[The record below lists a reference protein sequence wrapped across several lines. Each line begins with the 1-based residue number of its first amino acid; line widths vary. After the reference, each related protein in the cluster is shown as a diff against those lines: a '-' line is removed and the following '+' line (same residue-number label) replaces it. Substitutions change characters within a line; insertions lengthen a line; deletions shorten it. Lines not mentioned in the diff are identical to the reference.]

1 MRRGYTREA
10 YLDLVAK
17 IREIIPNIA
26 FTTDLI
32 AGFCGETDEEH
43 NDTISLMKLVNY
55 TYCFMYTYSMRE
67 KTKAY
72 HRLEDNVPNEVKSKR
87 YIEIL
92 NTFRTLATQL
102 NMSKINQTHLVL
114 IDKLSKRSDED
125 YSGRNDHNTIV
136 VFPKMPIPHFESVVD
151 YKNYFKSKSLQVYM
165 KKSLPQVGDYVA
177 CKILSATSQS
187 MRASPLFSCKLQ
199 TFHQIENGQADMQE
213 SVAKKRFLF
222 KKF

>member
-17 IREIIPNIA
+17 IRQIIPNIA

-32 AGFCGETDEEH
+32 AGFCGETDDEH

-67 KTKAY
+67 KTRAF
-72 HRLEDNVPNEVKSKR
+72 HRLEDNVPNEVKMKR
-87 YIEIL
+87 YKEIL
-92 NTFRTLATQL
+92 DTFRTLATQL
-102 NMSKINQTHLVL
+102 NISKINQTHLVL
-114 IDKLSKRSDED
+114 TDKLSKRSDED

-136 VFPKMPIPHFESVVD
+136 VFSKSPVPHFDSLVD
-151 YKNYFKSKSLQVYM
+151 YKNYFNSKTLQANM

-187 MRASPLFSCKLQ
+187 MRGKPLFSCKLQ
-199 TFHQIENGQADMQE
+199 TFNEIENFVSGNLADKE
-213 SVAKKRFLF
+213 LFSVKNI
-222 KKF
+222 